1 MTRRLRPAAALILAT
16 LTLPAATG
24 TLHAAELAGVNMTD
38 SYAVGSE
45 RLILNGM
52 AIRDKF
58 FIKVYVGGLYLPKRA
73 SNAEEIIRTD
83 TPKALVMQFVR
94 DVKRDKLVQA
104 YNEAFAGNAAD
115 MAARQKTNIER
126 FFAFLTD
133 VKEGDRIGFTYEP
146 GKGSRFSLNN
156 SEKLAIEGKEFADLF
171 LLVYIGPHPPT
182 AEVKRGLL
190 GG

>member
-1 MTRRLRPAAALILAT
+1 MTRCLQPTAVTLAALALL
-16 LTLPAATG
+16 LTTG
-24 TLHAAELAGVNMTD
+24 VVHAAELGGVQMAD
-38 SYAVGSE
+38 STAVGNE
-45 RLILNGM
+45 HLTLNGM

-58 FIKVYVGGLYLPKRA
+58 FIKVYVGGLYLPKRTN
-73 SNAEEIIRTD
+73 NAEEIIRAD

-104 YNEAFAGNAAD
+104 YSEAFASNAAD
-115 MAARQKTNIER
+115 LATRQKANVER

-133 VKEGDRIGFTYEP
+133 VKQGDRIGFVYEP
-146 GKGSRFSLNN
+146 GKGSRFTLNGT
-156 SEKLAIEGKEFADLF
+156 EKLAIDGKEFADLF

-190 GG
+190 GK